1 MPKTF
6 YTTSNKYVLL
16 KTDNMRK
23 CYIFVIIL
31 LLIIPHTYLA
41 NTKQTE
47 EVITLPTITLNVKI
61 SQQYI
66 DNPLYINFS
75 ITPTN
80 LQLEISGNQSPI
92 TVISP
97 INYTPFS
104 NSNYVMISFPQQE
117 IINWLAENMS
127 LKILIISTYQNAT
140 ITLSYVEITRISDN
154 EANFNNTYITNLTT
168 TNNSSNNNLTLF
180 IIIMVLGIS
189 LFLILRRIKNR

>member
-1 MPKTF
+1 
-6 YTTSNKYVLL
+6 
-16 KTDNMRK
+16 MRK

-31 LLIIPHTYLA
+31 LLIIPHTYSA

-97 INYTPFS
+97 INYTLFS
-104 NSNYVMISFPQQE
+104 NSNYVMINFPQQE

-154 EANFNNTYITNLTT
+154 ETNFNNTYITNLTT

-189 LFLILRRIKNR
+189 LFLTLRRIKNR